1 MKTLIVDSSHLFF
14 RVLFSNLEQIKEN
27 EDFLLH
33 VFLNSLFNQIKKHSP
48 QEVILALDSSYSW
61 RKDFYEKNIVNLG
74 LNDKDPYWSKFIIE
88 GYKGHRYK
96 DPTIKFTSLF
106 KLMDDLYEV
115 LNKNS
120 NLKCIRI
127 PKTEGDDIIGVLTK
141 NIKNDIIIISSDK
154 DFVQLCK
161 NKQVKIYDPMK
172 FIFING
178 DNINTENLL
187 EIHILMG
194 DKSDN
199 IPPVQKKMGP
209 KTATKLIPIL
219 DKTLSL
225 NPSLKKIYDFN
236 RTLINLE
243 CIPELIQKQIIE
255 YYNCME
261 DNSFQFEPLFKF
273 CQKHNLREIS
283 AQLFTLNLN
292 KNKGIG
298 RQELDTEETLNKAV
312 AKLF

>member
-1 MKTLIVDSSHLFF
+1 MSKTLIVDSSHLFF

-27 EDFLLH
+27 ENFLLH
-33 VFLNSLFNQIKKHSP
+33 VFLNSLFNQIKKHLP

-61 RKDFYEKNIVNLG
+61 RKDFYKENIINLG
-74 LNDKDPYWSKFIIE
+74 LNDKDPYWSKYIIE
-88 GYKGHRYK
+88 GYKGHRRK
-96 DPTIKFTSLF
+96 DTTVNFTSLF

-120 NLKCIRI
+120 DLKCIRI
-127 PKTEGDDIIGVLTK
+127 PKTEGDDVIGVLTK
-141 NIKNDIIIISSDK
+141 NIKNDIVIISSDK

-161 NKQVKIYDPMK
+161 NKYVKIYDPMK
-172 FIFING
+172 FIFIDN
-178 DNINTENLL
+178 NINIENLL
-187 EIHILMG
+187 QVHILIG

-209 KTATKLIPIL
+209 KTATKIIPIL

-236 RTLINLE
+236 KTLIDLE
-243 CIPELIQKQIIE
+243 CIPEPIQRQIIE
-255 YYNCME
+255 YYNSME
-261 DNSFQFEPLFKF
+261 DSSFQFEPLFKF
-273 CQKHNLREIS
+273 CQKYNLREIS
-283 AQLFTLNLN
+283 AQLSTLKL
-292 KNKGIG
+292 KNKDKIEK
-298 RQELDTEETLNKAV
+298 QPQNTEETLSKAV